1 MDLSADAAF
10 VNNTRPGTP
19 AAVAEASTS
28 AGPSK
33 QERRDSSSTIRP
45 EGVVVEEKE
54 GGEEKEKDAA
64 VKNESA
70 ATTATATATAAG
82 LEQEVGQV
90 VQQLSS
96 WGGSFWGGFRKQ
108 ASQFDHKMNTQV
120 LTHGLSCSRP
130 TLPWMPSRRTL
141 LER

>member
-70 ATTATATATAAG
+70 ATTATATPAG

-108 ASQFDHKMNTQV
+108 AS
-120 LTHGLSCSRP
+120 
-130 TLPWMPSRRTL
+130 
-141 LER
+141 